1 MMAAVAI
8 HLLAVSFVSPPAT
21 QLSRATSRPKVE
33 AAAPIKMQVG
43 VDALD
48 AVDSYSST
56 FDFADQAGNLALAKS
71 PYSWAYNPAYNGYGM
86 MGGMGG
92 YGRGMWR
99 LRPWHVRRHGPI
111 PPAAA
116 WAACTAAAC
125 GDGYGMGGYGMGGYG
140 RGMYGGYGMGG
151 YGRGMY
157 GGYGMGGMYGRG
169 MYGGYGMGGYGR
181 MGGMGGY
188 GGYYNRYY

>member
-92 YGRGMWR
+92 YGRGMYGGYGR
-99 LRPWHVRRHGPI
+99 GMYGGMGPYRS
-111 PPAAA
+111 
-116 WAACTAAAC
+116 
-125 GDGYGMGGYGMGGYG
+125 GYGMGGMYG
-140 RGMYGGYGMGG
+140 RGMYGGYGM
-151 YGRGMY
+151 